1 MKYLFFDIE
10 CSNSFNGR
18 PKICEFGYVLTDDQ
32 FKVLRKDDI
41 PMSPG
46 HYCHENKFDMGIHK
60 RDPEFEWAYDSDY
73 YFRCPEFPF
82 FYETIK
88 NLLGMEDTLL
98 FGFAVSNDIWFIDRA
113 IKRYKLNPFD
123 YVVYDIQN
131 MAQFFTRKKKALNL
145 EATFKEFC
153 PIEEFIRLQPHLS
166 RDDAYMS
173 MRILEELSKKNN
185 LALSEIIGLS
195 EDFRFSSE
203 EYLAKCYQETKEKQE
218 RAVRHAECKRLSDE
232 FYRECSSIRS
242 DSNGPRKVVRISGTI
257 KTNLELLKETIEAIK
272 GKGFLYLNRVNEYDY
287 FIVADEEDF
296 KGAKG
301 SDKLSSLGK
310 IITLIDFKKLK

>member
-10 CSNSFNGR
+10 CSNNFNGR
-18 PKICEFGYVLTDDQ
+18 PKMCEFGYVLTDDQ

-46 HYCHENKFDMGIHK
+46 HYCHDNKFDMSIHK
-60 RDPEFEWAYDSDY
+60 RDPEFEWAYDPDY
-73 YFRCPEFPF
+73 YFSCPEFPF

-88 NLLGMEDTLL
+88 NLLKMEDAIL
-98 FGFAVSNDIWFIDRA
+98 FGFAVSNDIWFIDCA
-113 IKRYKLNPFD
+113 IKRYKLKPFD

-131 MAQFFTRKKKALNL
+131 MAQFFAQRKKALNL

-173 MRILEELSKKNN
+173 MRILEELTKKNH
-185 LALSEIIGLS
+185 LTPSEIIGLS
-195 EDFRFSSE
+195 KDFRFSSE
-203 EYLAKCYQETKEKQE
+203 EYLSKCYQEAKEKQE
-218 RAVRHAECKRLSDE
+218 RAFRHAECKRLSDE
-232 FYRECSSIRS
+232 FYRECSLSP
-242 DSNGPRKVVRISGTI
+242 SNSNSPRKVVRISGAI

-272 GKGFLYLNRVNEYDY
+272 EKGFLYLNRVNEYDY
-287 FIVADEEDF
+287 FVVADEEDLEGVNSSI
-296 KGAKG
+296 K
-301 SDKLSSLGK
+301 SSSLNK
-310 IITLIDFKKLK
+310 TITLSDFKKLK